1 MCLWASPDPLVRG
14 MVIPVLVDGVHI
26 AEVGSTE
33 GRAGRGGEDEVEGG
47 DEEGGAQQGLGTQV
61 LLIQVRS
68 FRYTAWVHTNVLGL
82 ARIHSNVQDSVT
94 IRYITVFGT
103 RIQ

>member
-47 DEEGGAQQGLGTQV
+47 DEEGGA
-61 LLIQVRS
+61 
-68 FRYTAWVHTNVLGL
+68 
-82 ARIHSNVQDSVT
+82 
-94 IRYITVFGT
+94 
-103 RIQ
+103 